1 MVWNLGIIKQRKG
14 IELPRNELIMII
26 LVVLVLIFLFMAYY
40 RIGSGINEMDLKN
53 VPGVSGFLE
62 VAGSG

>member
-1 MVWNLGIIKQRKG
+1 MAWRLNWLKQRKG
-14 IELPRNELIMII
+14 IELPSNELVMII
-26 LVVLVLIFLFMAYY
+26 LAGLFLIFLFMAYY
-40 RIGSGINEMDLKN
+40 RIGTGINDMDLKT